1 MINCPVVNFINILQ
15 TTFCKFL
22 FDKKSW
28 SYRFFNKYIGLKML
42 MKLTPGNVL
51 RHFPSSAAMEVDLS
65 IVMAKKEGDKS
76 KEGVKHH
83 IKH

>member
-1 MINCPVVNFINILQ
+1 
-15 TTFCKFL
+15 
-22 FDKKSW
+22 
-28 SYRFFNKYIGLKML
+28 ML

-65 IVMAKKEGDKS
+65 IVVAKKEGDKC
-76 KEGVKHH
+76 KDGVKHH